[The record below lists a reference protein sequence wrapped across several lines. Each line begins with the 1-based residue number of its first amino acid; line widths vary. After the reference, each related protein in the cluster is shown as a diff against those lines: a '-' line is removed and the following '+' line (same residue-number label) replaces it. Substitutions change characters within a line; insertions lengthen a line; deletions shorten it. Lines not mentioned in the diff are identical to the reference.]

1 MTLIATLCIDNYPVL
16 VGDLLLSGPERANVM
31 AIPTIGDV
39 RDVFPEGSGW
49 SIVGLR
55 QKINI
60 IADNCIIAWA
70 GSECAAR
77 TVAVELMNMSAK
89 EPLGLDSIA
98 SYFLTLDAGIRD
110 QGVSFVG
117 WVKDPKGIAPFG
129 YDCEGFEHPWL
140 GSVRLAGTGTQALN
154 RLLMNF
160 PKIVTQESRATNA
173 LEQAI
178 TQSLMTTGL
187 MLQEELASR
196 QSLLTFYGGG
206 YEVASLVRGSF
217 QKVGNITYIFWIAKH
232 HHGRLELS
240 LPLCAQK
247 YDYMSDLLLI
257 RAAHF
262 YANEENT
269 KAVTVKES
277 LHVVA
282 PLYRR
287 PTAEEI
293 NSLRP
298 PSFQSRFTCHCIVVT
313 TERQPPDIYVRVEYS
328 YTATPASIRIQES
341 QDGLSLAINDR
352 FVRTLAEEIQHRFNK
367 GSPSA

>member
-31 AIPTIGDV
+31 AIPTVGDV
-39 RDVFPEGSGW
+39 REVFPTGSGW
-49 SIVGLR
+49 SIVGLK

-60 IADNCIIAWA
+60 ITDNCIVAWA

-77 TVAVELMNMSAK
+77 TVVTELRDMSAK
-89 EPLGLDSIA
+89 QSLSLDSIA
-98 SYFLTLDAGIRD
+98 SYFRNLDAGIRD

-117 WVKDPKGIAPFG
+117 WIKDPNGIESFG

-140 GSVRLAGTGTQALN
+140 GSVRLAGTGTQALY

-160 PKIVTQESRATNA
+160 PRVVTQESRATNA

-217 QKVGNITYIFWIAKH
+217 QKVGNITYVFWIAKH
-232 HHGRLELS
+232 NHGRLELS
-240 LPLCAQK
+240 LPFCAQK
-247 YDYMSDLLLI
+247 YDYVNDLLLI

-262 YANEENT
+262 NANVEST
-269 KAVTVKES
+269 KAATVKES

-287 PTAEEI
+287 PTVEEL
-293 NSLRP
+293 NTLRP
-298 PSFQSRFTCHCIVVT
+298 PSFQSRFTCHCVIVT
-313 TERQPPDIYVRVEYS
+313 KETQPPEIYLRIEYS
-328 YTATPASIRIQES
+328 FSATPSSIRIEEARE
-341 QDGLSLAINDR
+341 GLSLAIHDG
-352 FVRTLAEEIQHRFNK
+352 FVRALAEEIQHRF
-367 GSPSA
+367 GTGAPST